1 MSLLGTEPIH
11 RSSDRL
17 PDPEHVL
24 VMDSGKTALTLSEK
38 LLEKQCAAT
47 LTQNPDH
54 ALRVLQELAPVHVL
68 LNIDEASSGVLHL
81 IDEALRGG
89 AHVVVVGPGDA
100 GQLESKVQAWDG
112 VDFIARPVDE
122 NILWESLGQVS
133 SARSSTNEKVRV
145 RKVQQSIDKVG
156 MLVGRSDSMKQVVR
170 QIQRVAPTTATILI
184 TGESGTGKEV
194 VAQAIHRQSA
204 RSRQPFLPINCGAIS
219 PQLIESEL
227 FGHEKGSFTGA
238 VKEHRGV
245 FERADGGTLFLDEI
259 TEMPVDLQVKLLRV
273 LETQKFLRL
282 GSDREQKTDVRI
294 IAATNRC
301 PETEVERGKLRADLL
316 YRIQVF
322 PIWLPPLRERD
333 GDLAILAEHF
343 LHELNKEYNC
353 TKTLTAEAQSAL
365 REYSWP
371 GNLRE
376 LKNVI
381 ERAFIMADEAIT
393 AQSLPEVV
401 LKPVQPVRHRG
412 PSLTVNVGTSVAEVE
427 KNLIYATL
435 DQCGGKKEK
444 AAGILGVSVKT
455 LYNRLREYEEKALSD
470 ATTKSDKAW

>member
-1 MSLLGTEPIH
+1 MSLIGTEPIH

-54 ALRVLQELAPVHVL
+54 ALRVLQELAPAHVL
-68 LNIDEASSGVLHL
+68 LNIDEASSGVLRL
-81 IDEALRGG
+81 LDQAWRRG
-89 AHVVVVGPGDA
+89 AHVVVVGPGNA
-100 GQLESKVQAWDG
+100 MQLKRQVQAWDG
-112 VDFIARPVDE
+112 VDFVARPVDE
-122 NILWESLGQVS
+122 NILWESLGQAKP
-133 SARSSTNEKVRV
+133 ARGSTDGKVRV
-145 RKVQQSIDKVG
+145 RKVQESIEKVG

-194 VAQAIHRQSA
+194 VAQAIHRQST
-204 RSRQPFLPINCGAIS
+204 RSQQPFLPINCGAIS

-273 LETQKFLRL
+273 LETHKFVRL

-301 PETEVERGKLRADLL
+301 PETEVEKGKLRADLL

-333 GDLAILAEHF
+333 GDLEMLAEHF
-343 LHELNKEYNC
+343 LHELNKEYSC
-353 TKTLTAEAQSAL
+353 SKTITAEALSAL

-381 ERAFIMADEAIT
+381 ERAYIMTDEAIT
-393 AQSLPEVV
+393 AQSLPEIV
-401 LKPVQPVRHRG
+401 LKPAQPVRHRG

-470 ATTKSDKAW
+470 AATNSDKV